1 MYNVQN
7 NQEVGKVFM
16 ERRLREHPLL
26 MRSQFIKG
34 VGPARQV
41 LLSRLGIETVEDL
54 LLHVPRAYFDRSDLV
69 SIAEITAG
77 KNVTFLATV
86 LAVSLRQGRRGH
98 SILTVA
104 VGDEKGIV
112 HLVFF
117 NQPYLRKQFSQG
129 RTIIVSGSAAL
140 YRGQKQIVAPEYEIV
155 SGELDESLLHT
166 GRIVPVYPLTRGITQ
181 RMMRRI
187 IRTAIDKCA
196 GCVPENLSQSLVR
209 SLGLCRREDAF
220 REIHYPG
227 SWESLENAKRR
238 LKFEEVFFLH
248 LLLKMRR
255 HTVRAGKPRPRVP
268 PPHPLF
274 DRFLSSLPFELTAAQ
289 QRVLDEIRRDVEGTT
304 GLGRL
309 LQGDVGSGKTV
320 VGLAAM
326 MLALGKGF
334 QAAMM
339 VPTEILAQQHHERI
353 CEYLRDL
360 EVRIGLLI
368 GSMSTTEKRRMHE
381 ELRTGGVDLVVGT
394 HALIQEGIE
403 FKQLGLAVIDEQH
416 RFGVKQRAKL
426 GAGDLL
432 PHFLVMTA
440 TPIPRSLA
448 QTVYG
453 DLDLSTID
461 ELPKG
466 RRMVRTEIVEAEDV
480 ERVYDHLGDL
490 FNAGRQAFI
499 VYPLVEESERSDLQA
514 ATNAFERLQ
523 KGVFRDFPLG
533 LLHGRMS
540 YEEKSRAIALFRRG
554 EIAGLVTTTVIE
566 VGVDIPNASTLV
578 INHPERFGMAQLHQL
593 RGRVGRGG
601 EEGACYLIPGGRLG
615 RQSMERLLF
624 FAATD
629 DGFAIAEKDL
639 EIRGPGEVWG
649 FRQSGLPSFRL
660 IHPSRDTAI
669 IQRSWEESESLVG
682 SDPLFRKPENK
693 LVADYFYLYYKPK
706 MELAEIG

>member
-1 MYNVQN
+1 
-7 NQEVGKVFM
+7 M
-16 ERRLREHPLL
+16 ERRLNEQPLL
-26 MRSQFIKG
+26 ERSQFVKG

-41 LLSRLGIETVEDL
+41 LLSRLEIETVEDL
-54 LLHVPRAYFDRSDLV
+54 LLHVPRTHYDRSDLV
-69 SIAEITAG
+69 PIAEIDPG
-77 KNVTFLATV
+77 QQVTTIATV

-104 VGDEKGIV
+104 VGDETGIV

-117 NQPYLRKQFSQG
+117 NQPYLKPQFRQG
-129 RTIIVSGSAAL
+129 RTIVASGPAAL
-140 YRGQKQIVAPEYEIV
+140 YRGQKQIVAPEYEMV

-166 GRIVPVYPLTRGITQ
+166 GRIVPVYPLTSGITQ
-181 RMMRRI
+181 RMMRKI
-187 IRTAIDKCA
+187 IRAALDKCA
-196 GCVPENLSQSLVR
+196 GRVPENLPRSIVQ
-209 SLGLCRREDAF
+209 SLGLCLREDAF
-220 REIHYPG
+220 RQIHYPDD
-227 SWESLENAKRR
+227 WDSLEGARKR

-248 LLLKMRR
+248 LLLRMRR
-255 HTVRAGKPRPRVP
+255 HTLRAGRPRPRVQ
-268 PPHPLF
+268 PPHPLLE
-274 DRFLSSLPFELTAAQ
+274 RFLASLPFELTKSQ
-289 QRVLDEIRRDVEGTT
+289 QRVIGEVRRDVESTS

-326 MLALGKGF
+326 MLAVGTGY

-353 CEYLRDL
+353 CEYLHDL
-360 EVRIGLLI
+360 DVRIGLLI
-368 GSMSTTEKRRMHE
+368 GSMSRSDKRRVNE
-381 ELRTGGVDLVVGT
+381 QLRTGEIDLVVGT
-394 HALIQEGIE
+394 HALIQEGVE

-416 RFGVKQRAKL
+416 RFGVKQRARL

-461 ELPKG
+461 EMPKG

-480 ERVYDHLGDL
+480 DRVYEHLDAL
-490 FNAGRQAFI
+490 FAVGRQAFI
-499 VYPLVEESERSDLQA
+499 VYPLVEESERIDLQA
-514 ATNAFERLQ
+514 ATNAFERLRT
-523 KGVFRDFPLG
+523 GVFRGRPLG

-540 YEEKSRAIALFRRG
+540 FEEKARAITLFRRG

-601 EEGACYLIPGGRLG
+601 EEGVCYLIPGERLG
-615 RQSMERLLF
+615 RQGMARLLF

-660 IHPSRDTAI
+660 IHPLRDAAI
-669 IQRSWEESESLVG
+669 IQRSFEESEALIER
-682 SDPLFRKPENK
+682 DPLLKKAENK
-693 LVADYFYLYYKPK
+693 LVADYFHLYYKPK